1 MPINHQNFWNQFSSQ
16 TRKTAWSDLC
26 AFFIWASIEF
36 SLLRLDTLPCPPA
49 QNKPITPFTEE
60 GIKKMLKACERTA
73 DSKGSYKFYSLPKRM
88 ANRDKALILLFL
100 DTGLRVS
107 EAARLMMR
115 DLNRE
120 NGEIILTPFLSGR
133 KSRRRTVYVGQAA
146 RKALWRY
153 LTNRSEKR
161 LDGPLIATQ
170 NGHEMDRN
178 TIRQLISRIGAQ
190 AVVSEFRIFLGNKKS
205 HLLRGHGGSFG

>member
-1 MPINHQNFWNQFSSQ
+1 
-16 TRKTAWSDLC
+16 
-26 AFFIWASIEF
+26 
-36 SLLRLDTLPCPPA
+36 
-49 QNKPITPFTEE
+49 
-60 GIKKMLKACERTA
+60 
-73 DSKGSYKFYSLPKRM
+73 
-88 ANRDKALILLFL
+88 
-100 DTGLRVS
+100 
-107 EAARLMMR
+107 MR

-120 NGEIILTPFLSGR
+120 NGEIVLTPVLSGR

-178 TIRQLISRIGAQ
+178 TIRQLISRLGHKRSFLNFVFFGEPKKPPPVGPWRLFWIGSYNIWGC
-190 AVVSEFRIFLGNKKS
+190 VLIRS
-205 HLLRGHGGSFG
+205 